1 MKQYSELCSEESE
14 MQTQFPINK
23 RRFIDRT
30 AAFYIVNGR
39 IKNVVRVVATMDTAW
54 SADWVYRM
62 TKVPKDA
69 GMRNQVTACFRNNFE
84 INVKRFALYR

>member
-39 IKNVVRVVATMDTAW
+39 IKNVVRVVATMDTA
-54 SADWVYRM
+54 
-62 TKVPKDA
+62 
-69 GMRNQVTACFRNNFE
+69 
-84 INVKRFALYR
+84 